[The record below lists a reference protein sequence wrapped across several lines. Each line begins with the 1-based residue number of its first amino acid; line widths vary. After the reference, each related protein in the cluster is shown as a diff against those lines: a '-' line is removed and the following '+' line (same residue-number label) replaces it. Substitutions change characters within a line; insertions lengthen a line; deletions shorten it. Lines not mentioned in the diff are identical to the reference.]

1 MPPAVDPAVLDP
13 AVRVLLRSKGR
24 DRDEPRPY
32 AADRPAVSGNALL
45 RRAADDGV
53 QQMTRP
59 LHNEGHAVNVTRSRR
74 LMRLMRLMPIRR
86 KPAASRPAPGRK
98 TYPYPLGGR
107 VEQPDQVGCA
117 GIADLPMRRG
127 CLCPVAVMDRF
138 PRKLLAWR
146 ISNTPAADFCVAARN
161 EAAHHCGPPE
171 IMNADRASQ
180 FTSCAWVDR
189 LKRAGTRI
197 SMDGRGAVS
206 TPSSSSASGDP

>member
-74 LMRLMRLMPIRR
+74 LMRLMRLMPMRR

-98 TYPYPLGGR
+98 TYPYPLGAAAGR
-107 VEQPDQVGCA
+107 ATRPDRVRRHRRSADAA
-117 GIADLPMRRG
+117 GLPLPGRRHG
-127 CLCPVAVMDRF
+127 PVPPQAAG
-138 PRKLLAWR
+138 LAHLEHAGGGFLR
-146 ISNTPAADFCVAARN
+146 
-161 EAAHHCGPPE
+161 CGPERGGPPLWPTRDHE
-171 IMNADRASQ
+171 RRSSFA
-180 FTSCAWVDR
+180 VHVLR
-189 LKRAGTRI
+189 LG
-197 SMDGRGAVS
+197 
-206 TPSSSSASGDP
+206 

>member
-13 AVRVLLRSKGR
+13 AVRVLLRSQGR

-45 RRAADDGV
+45 RRAADAGV

-74 LMRLMRLMPIRR
+74 LMRLMRLMPMRR

-107 VEQPDQVGCA
+107 RA
-117 GIADLPMRRG
+117 GRATRPGRVRRHRRSADAAGLPLPGRRHG
-127 CLCPVAVMDRF
+127 PVPPQAAG
-138 PRKLLAWR
+138 LAHLEHAGGGFLR
-146 ISNTPAADFCVAARN
+146 
-161 EAAHHCGPPE
+161 CGPERGGPPLWPTRDHE
-171 IMNADRASQ
+171 RRSSFA
-180 FTSCAWVDR
+180 VHVLR
-189 LKRAGTRI
+189 LG
-197 SMDGRGAVS
+197 
-206 TPSSSSASGDP
+206 